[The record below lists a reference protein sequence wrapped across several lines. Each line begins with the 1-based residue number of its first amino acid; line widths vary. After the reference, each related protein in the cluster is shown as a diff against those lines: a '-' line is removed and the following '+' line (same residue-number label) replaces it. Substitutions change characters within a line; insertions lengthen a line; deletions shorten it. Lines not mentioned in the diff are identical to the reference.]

1 MTSPMLFLA
10 GVVQG
15 IVLGIILALITS
27 GMTLIYRVTGIINF
41 AHGALMAVAM
51 YLAFDLQRFWGVDPL
66 LSSLAIG
73 PFMAVVGWI
82 LFQGLI
88 RPIRRQHHLL
98 AIQVLLGLALFIEAV
113 LLMRYGPDMRAAE
126 NVFSGRFITVLG
138 VGIELTRI
146 LAFVVSVLGLAALGI
161 ALRHS
166 DWGRRVR
173 ATAADETAAYLVGI
187 SVTRVEAWT
196 WGIGVAILGFV
207 GPVLADVF
215 KMTPEMGLRYTI
227 IALVVLII
235 GGGRTMLGT
244 IVGGLAVGL
253 SQTLGLLYLPGSY
266 GGLMPYALLALVLV
280 VNPRATLAMVRGR

>member
-1 MTSPMLFLA
+1 MLFVA

-15 IVLGIILALITS
+15 IVLGIILALVTS

-51 YLAFDLQRFWGVDPL
+51 YLAFDAQRYWGVDPL
-66 LSSLAIG
+66 LSAFAIG
-73 PFMAVVGWI
+73 PLMAVVGWA
-82 LFQGLI
+82 LFLGLI
-88 RPIRRQHHLL
+88 RPIRRRHHLL
-98 AIQVLLGLALFIEAV
+98 AVQVLLGLALVIEAL
-113 LLMRYGPDMRAAE
+113 LLMRYGADMRTAE
-126 NVFSGRFITVLG
+126 NVFSGRFTNVLG

-146 LAFVVSVLGLAALGI
+146 VAFVISVLGLTALGV
-161 ALRHS
+161 ALRKS
-166 DWGRRVR
+166 DWGRRLR
-173 ATAADETAAYLVGI
+173 ATAADEMAAYLVGI

-215 KMTPEMGLRYTI
+215 KMTPDMGLRYTI
-227 IALVVLII
+227 VALVIVII

-244 IVGGLAVGL
+244 IVGGLIVGL
-253 SQTLGLLYLPGSY
+253 SETLGLLYLPGSY